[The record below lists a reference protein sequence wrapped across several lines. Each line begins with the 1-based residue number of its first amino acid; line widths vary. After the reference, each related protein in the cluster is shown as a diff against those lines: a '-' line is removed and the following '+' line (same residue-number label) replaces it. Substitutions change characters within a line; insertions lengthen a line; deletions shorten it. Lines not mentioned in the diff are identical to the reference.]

1 MESFIQYVLPA
12 IVLFIAQTVLCLW
25 CKNKYIRLIPSVI
38 ALGISA
44 YHIGIIIRTIQTPSP
59 WNVMAWG
66 YLALTVMPV
75 LAGAGFGWMIYVV
88 KLMIREVKA
97 LKN

>member
-25 CKNKYIRLIPSVI
+25 CKNKYIRLIPTAIAFGI
-38 ALGISA
+38 ALYHSGVVLGNLDNMWVAGLGIA
-44 YHIGIIIRTIQTPSP
+44 Y
-59 WNVMAWG
+59 W
-66 YLALTVMPV
+66 ALTALPV
-75 LAGAGFGWMIYVV
+75 LAAVGFGWMIYVV